1 MLGDRGL
8 FQTHLAVTEFYT
20 RDELLEEVPG
30 LILREAPCLHNPVKE
45 LTTSCILHDNAQVG
59 AGHKDLLEADDV
71 GVQQRLVVDQLPL
84 NVPAS

>member
-20 RDELLEEVPG
+20 RDELLEEVAG

-45 LTTSCILHDNAQVG
+45 LASCGVHAAVRQMQKKSAASTMHMHCGGQRQTILYA
-59 AGHKDLLEADDV
+59 AFDV
-71 GVQQRLVVDQLPL
+71 T
-84 NVPAS
+84 